1 LNRSKFAILLFV
13 VPWFMPAICAAAGN
27 EICPWLNAATASG
40 VLEGPV
46 VVIVTHP
53 GQNKDDASCK
63 FTRREGSMV
72 SELEIEVETMSDPAH
87 DFAAY
92 KARCGSDAA
101 PLRAIG
107 NEALVC
113 SLHETFHGTKKQ
125 ASEQVVSRVRE
136 RAFIVRVSSNAP
148 AQTKIEL
155 RDKTQRVA
163 EQVAGFLF

>member
-1 LNRSKFAILLFV
+1 MLNRSKFAILLFV
-13 VPWFMPAICAAAGN
+13 VPWFMPAICAAAAN
-27 EICPWLNAATASG
+27 EICLWLNAATASG

-46 VVIVTHP
+46 VVTVTHP

-63 FTRREGSMV
+63 FIRSEGSV
-72 SELEIEVETMSDPAH
+72 VYELEIEVETMSDPAH

-113 SLHETFHGTKKQ
+113 SLHQTKKQ
-125 ASEQVVSRVRE
+125 AEQVVSRVRE

-155 RDKTQRVA
+155 REKAQRVA